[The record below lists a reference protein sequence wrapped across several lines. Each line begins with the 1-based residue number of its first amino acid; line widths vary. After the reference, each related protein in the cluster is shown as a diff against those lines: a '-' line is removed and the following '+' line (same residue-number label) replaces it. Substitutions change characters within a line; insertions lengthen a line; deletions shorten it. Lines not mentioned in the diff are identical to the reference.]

1 MLTFYFSKSFVKNFT
16 KCSRSRECFMNL
28 ICYIVLVRTKLIKVK
43 GGNYMFLI
51 IGFCTMLLLYLIAI
65 ITLLVVTF
73 KQGPQDINLKHVKG
87 IAQAS

>member
-1 MLTFYFSKSFVKNFT
+1 
-16 KCSRSRECFMNL
+16 MNL
-28 ICYIVLVRTKLIKVK
+28 ICYIVLVRTKLIKIK

-73 KQGPQDINLKHVKG
+73 KQGPQDINLKHVNG

>member
-1 MLTFYFSKSFVKNFT
+1 
-16 KCSRSRECFMNL
+16 
-28 ICYIVLVRTKLIKVK
+28 
-43 GGNYMFLI
+43 MFLI

-73 KQGPQDINLKHVKG
+73 KQGPQDINLKHVNG